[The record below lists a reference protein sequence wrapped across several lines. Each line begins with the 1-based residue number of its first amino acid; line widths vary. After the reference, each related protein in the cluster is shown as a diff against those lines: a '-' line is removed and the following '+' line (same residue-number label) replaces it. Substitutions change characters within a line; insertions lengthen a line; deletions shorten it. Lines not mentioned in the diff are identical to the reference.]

1 MFRDRSDL
9 LADNPPFRGYGAAV
23 TAGPDGPLVFV
34 GGFGDANRV
43 LRTEDGDVVDAA
55 CGVLADDGRHAIGV
69 AAADLD
75 ADGRE
80 EVYVHNVAS
89 FGGTSA
95 EADLLLD
102 PEGEG
107 SRWRDLFADPVNRGR
122 ENYRVGR
129 SIAAVDRLG
138 TGRYGLF
145 VTGYGAPARFYE
157 VGDDGG
163 ITDLAD
169 AVGLDVVTGG
179 RSVATGPIL
188 SERTDLFVGAERGPN
203 LLLRNAGG
211 KFVDVARE
219 YGVDDPEEN
228 ARGAALVTPDGAPTP
243 DIVCGNWNGA
253 NRLFARGDADDD
265 GFRDTAPPAL
275 ARPARVRTVVAADF
289 DNDRR
294 TELFVNCLGAPNRLL
309 TYGDDGWTQTGVG
322 DALEPEGMGTGAAVA
337 DLDGDGTLEL
347 LVVHGEAEAQPLSLY
362 SAPNDGDWL
371 RVLPR
376 TPAGAPARGARV
388 VLRTDA
394 GRQVRVVDGGSGY
407 LCQMEPVAHF
417 GLGSAVPQAVTVR
430 WPDGRERT
438 VTDPPA
444 RTTIRPAHPGS
455 PSLADRGS
463 GI

>member
-1 MFRDRSDL
+1 MFEDRSGL
-9 LADNPPFRGYGAAV
+9 FADDTPFRGYGAAV
-23 TAGPDGPLVFV
+23 TPGPDGPLVFV
-34 GGFGDANRV
+34 AGFGTDNRV
-43 LRTEDGDVVDAA
+43 LRYEDNAVVDAA

-80 EVYVHNVAS
+80 EVYVHNVAA

-102 PEGEG
+102 PERGG
-107 SRWRDLFADPVNRGR
+107 QRWRDLFADPVNRGR

-129 SIAAVDRLG
+129 SVAAVDRLG

-163 ITDLAD
+163 ITDLAG

-179 RSVATGPIL
+179 RSVAAGPIL
-188 SERTDLFVGAERGPN
+188 SERTDVFVGAERGPN
-203 LLLRNAGG
+203 LLLRNVGG
-211 KFVDVARE
+211 KYVDVARE
-219 YGVDDPEEN
+219 YGVADPEEN
-228 ARGAALVTPDGAPTP
+228 ARGAALVAPDGAHPP

-253 NRLFARGDADDD
+253 NRLFAHADDTFSD
-265 GFRDTAPPAL
+265 VAPVDL

-289 DNDRR
+289 DNDGRL
-294 TELFVNCLGAPNRLL
+294 ELFVNCLGAPNRLL
-309 TYGDDGWTQTGVG
+309 TYDHGWTQTGIG
-322 DALEPEGMGTGAAVA
+322 NALEPEGMGTGAAVA

-347 LVVHGEAEAQPLSLY
+347 LVVHGEAEAQSLSLFA
-362 SAPNDGDWL
+362 APNDGDWL
-371 RVLPR
+371 RVRPL

-388 VLRTDA
+388 TLRTDA
-394 GRQVRVVDGGSGY
+394 GRQVRLVDAGSGY

-417 GLGSAVPQAVTVR
+417 GLGSATPESVTVH

-438 VTDPPA
+438 VDYPPSCA
-444 RTTIRPAHPGS
+444 TLQPSHPG
-455 PSLADRGS
+455 A
-463 GI
+463 

>member
-1 MFRDRSDL
+1 MFEDRSGL
-9 LADNPPFRGYGAAV
+9 FADNPPFRGYGAAV
-23 TAGPDGPLVFV
+23 TAGADGPLVFV
-34 GGFGDANRV
+34 AGFGDANRV
-43 LRTEDGDVVDAA
+43 LRVEDGGVVDTA

-80 EVYVHNVAS
+80 EVYVHNVAA

-107 SRWRDLFADPVNRGR
+107 SRWRDLFADPVNQGR
-122 ENYRVGR
+122 ANYRVGR
-129 SIAAVDRLG
+129 SVAAVDRLG

-188 SERTDLFVGAERGPN
+188 SERTDVFVGAERGPN
-203 LLLRNAGG
+203 LLLRNVGG
-211 KFVDVARE
+211 KYVDVARE
-219 YGVDDPEEN
+219 YGVADPEEN
-228 ARGAALVTPDGAPTP
+228 ARGTALVTPDGALTP
-243 DIVCGNWNGA
+243 GIVCGNWNGA
-253 NRLFARGDADDD
+253 NRLFAHSGDH
-265 GFRDTAPPAL
+265 FRDAAPSAL

-294 TELFVNCLGAPNRLL
+294 MELFVNCLGAPNRLL
-309 TYGDDGWTQTGVG
+309 TYDDDGWTQTNVG
-322 DALEPEGMGTGAAVA
+322 DALEPEGMGTGAVVA

-347 LVVHGEAEAQPLSLY
+347 LVVRGEAEAQPLSLY
-362 SAPNDGDWL
+362 SAPNDGGWL
-371 RVLPR
+371 RVVPQ
-376 TPAGAPARGARV
+376 TSAGAPARGALV
-388 VLRTDA
+388 TLRTDA
-394 GRQVRVVDGGSGY
+394 GRQTRIVDGGSGY

-417 GLGSAVPQAVTVR
+417 GLGSATPQAVTVR
-430 WPDGRERT
+430 WPGGRERT
-438 VTDPPA
+438 ITDPPA
-444 RTTIRPAHPGS
+444 RATIQPSHPGS

>member
-1 MFRDRSDL
+1 MFEDRSGL
-9 LADNPPFRGYGAAV
+9 LADNPPFRGYGAGV
-23 TAGPDGPLVFV
+23 TPGPDGPLVFV
-34 GGFGDANRV
+34 AGFGTDNRV
-43 LRTEDGDVVDAA
+43 LRYEDGTVVDTA

-80 EVYVHNVAS
+80 EVYVHNVAA
-89 FGGTSA
+89 FGGTSP

-102 PEGEG
+102 PERDGP
-107 SRWRDLFADPVNRGR
+107 RWRDLFADPVNRGR

-179 RSVATGPIL
+179 RSVAAGPIL
-188 SERTDLFVGAERGPN
+188 SERTDVFVGAERGPN
-203 LLLRNAGG
+203 LLLRNVGG
-211 KFVDVARE
+211 KYVDVARE
-219 YGVDDPEEN
+219 YGVADPEEN
-228 ARGAALVTPDGAPTP
+228 ARGAALVAPDGSRSP

-253 NRLFARGDADDD
+253 NRLFAHTDDAFHDV
-265 GFRDTAPPAL
+265 APAEL

-294 TELFVNCLGAPNRLL
+294 LELFVNCLGAPNRLL
-309 TYGDDGWTQTGVG
+309 TYDDGWTQTGVG

-337 DLDGDGTLEL
+337 DLDDDGTLEL
-347 LVVHGEAEAQPLSLY
+347 LVVHGEAEAQSLSLFA
-362 SAPNDGDWL
+362 APNDGDWL
-371 RVLPR
+371 RVRPL
-376 TPAGAPARGARV
+376 TPAGAPARGAQV
-388 VLRTDA
+388 TLRTDA
-394 GRQVRVVDGGSGY
+394 GRQVRLVDAGSGY

-417 GLGSAVPQAVTVR
+417 GLGSATPESVTVS

-438 VTDPPA
+438 VADPPSCA
-444 RTTIRPAHPGS
+444 TIHPSHPG
-455 PSLADRGS
+455 A
-463 GI
+463 

>member
-1 MFRDRSDL
+1 MFRDRSGL
-9 LADNPPFRGYGAAV
+9 FANNPSFRGYGAAV
-23 TAGPDGPLVFV
+23 TVGPDGPLVFV
-34 GGFGDANRV
+34 AGFGDANRV
-43 LRTEDGDVVDAA
+43 LRFEDDAVVDAA
-55 CGVLADDGRHAIGV
+55 CGVLADDSRHAIGV

-80 EVYVHNVAS
+80 EVYVHNVAA
-89 FGGTSA
+89 FGGTSS

-102 PEGEG
+102 PQGEG
-107 SRWRDLFADPVNRGR
+107 SRWCDLFADPVNRGR

-129 SIAAVDRLG
+129 SVAAVDRLG

-145 VTGYGAPARFYE
+145 VTGYGSPARFYE

-163 ITDLAD
+163 ITDLAN

-179 RSVATGPIL
+179 RSVAAGPIL
-188 SERTDLFVGAERGPN
+188 SERTDVFVGAERGSN
-203 LLLRNAGG
+203 LLLRNVGG
-211 KFVDVARE
+211 KYVDVARE
-219 YGVDDPEEN
+219 YDVADPEEN
-228 ARGAALVTPDGAPTP
+228 ARGTALVAPDGSPALG
-243 DIVCGNWNGA
+243 IVCGNWNGA
-253 NRLFARGDADDD
+253 NRLFARDDGDD
-265 GFRDTAPPAL
+265 GFRDAAPPAL
-275 ARPARVRTVVAADF
+275 ARPTRVRTVVAADF

-309 TYGDDGWTQTGVG
+309 TCGDDGWTQTGVG

-347 LVVHGEAEAQPLSLY
+347 LVVRGEAEAQPLSLY
-362 SAPNDGDWL
+362 SAANDGDWL
-371 RVLPR
+371 RVIPQ

-388 VLRTDA
+388 TLRTDTD
-394 GRQVRVVDGGSGY
+394 RQTRVIDGGSGY

-417 GLGSAVPQAVTVR
+417 GLGSANPHEVTVR

-438 VTDPPA
+438 VADPPSCA
-444 RTTIRPAHPGS
+444 TIRPDHPGS
-455 PSLADRGS
+455 SSLADRGS

>member
-1 MFRDRSDL
+1 MFEDRSGL

-23 TAGPDGPLVFV
+23 TPGPDGPLVFV
-34 GGFGDANRV
+34 AGFGNANRV
-43 LRTEDGDVVDAA
+43 LRFEGDAVVDTA

-80 EVYVHNVAS
+80 EVYVHNVAA

-102 PEGEG
+102 PECDRA
-107 SRWRDLFADPVNRGR
+107 RWRDLFADPVNRGR

-129 SIAAVDRLG
+129 SVAAVDRLG

-179 RSVATGPIL
+179 RSVAAGPII

-203 LLLRNAGG
+203 LLLRNVGG
-211 KFVDVARE
+211 KYVDVARE
-219 YGVDDPEEN
+219 YGVADSEEN
-228 ARGAALVTPDGAPTP
+228 ARGAALVAPDGATSP

-253 NRLFARGDADDD
+253 NRLFAREGDA
-265 GFRDTAPPAL
+265 FRDAAPADL

-289 DNDRR
+289 DNDGRLD
-294 TELFVNCLGAPNRLL
+294 LFVNCLGAPNRLL
-309 TYGDDGWTQTGVG
+309 TYDDGWTQTGIG
-322 DALEPEGMGTGAAVA
+322 DASEPEGMGTGAAVA

-347 LVVHGEAEAQPLSLY
+347 LVVHGEAEPQSLSLY
-362 SAPNDGDWL
+362 RAPNDGDWL
-371 RVLPR
+371 RVRPL

-388 VLRTDA
+388 TLRTDA
-394 GRQVRVVDGGSGY
+394 GRQVRIVDAGSGY

-417 GLGSAVPQAVTVR
+417 GLGSSTPHEVAVR

-438 VTDPPA
+438 ITDPPA
-444 RTTIRPAHPGS
+444 CATLRPTHPG
-455 PSLADRGS
+455 G
-463 GI
+463 